1 MEEVKKCYGC
11 GAIIQSH
18 NEKHIG
24 YVPKNA
30 TQREHI
36 LCQLSIKKLS

>member
-24 YVPKNA
+24 WV
-30 TQREHI
+30 
-36 LCQLSIKKLS
+36 CKKLFAPDFKRF